1 MGDAVKPLLCLVD
14 EYVDQIKFQLNV
26 IVFFFLSDRQIY
38 LFFSNFDAVIEDFG
52 QSEFIFVFFFNFQF
66 DYFIS
71 LEVQLSLVSCTRVPS
86 ILCTAQRTTQLM
98 WLSMS
103 NDTQHQCE
111 IINW

>member
-52 QSEFIFVFFFNFQF
+52 QSEFIFVFFFQF
-66 DYFIS
+66 SVRLFYFTGSSVVTCQLHTCAFNIVHCTTNDAAYVAFN
-71 LEVQLSLVSCTRVPS
+71 VQ
-86 ILCTAQRTTQLM
+86 
-98 WLSMS
+98 
-103 NDTQHQCE
+103 
-111 IINW
+111 